1 MAPYKKRVIWTVT
14 ALAVIIIGAVVLSVF
29 SIQWMGKQNV
39 QSAEADTASDWLS
52 TDTITAGVIK
62 HMGYE
67 NLSKTEENQ
76 ISRHFVFPEG
86 LVNGSTV
93 YVSNSPESAFEIAC
107 FEVAD
112 VNYMPQLDTVIA
124 DHMVQ
129 RASGFKNSPQEYA
142 LLQEYMVAHSG
153 VYAFVAV
160 ADDAEAAATVFKSI
174 VEQG

>member
-142 LLQEYMVAHSG
+142 LLQEYTVAHSG
-153 VYAFVAV
+153 VYAFVVV

>member
-142 LLQEYMVAHSG
+142 LLQEYTVAHSG

>member
-1 MAPYKKRVIWTVT
+1 MAPYKKRVLWTVT

-29 SIQWMGKQNV
+29 SIQWMGKQDV
-39 QSAEADTASDWLS
+39 QSIKADATGDRLS

-67 NLSKTEENQ
+67 NLSKTEKDQ
-76 ISRHFVFPEG
+76 VSRHYVFPEG
-86 LVNGSTV
+86 LVDGSTV

-112 VNYMPQLDTVIA
+112 ANYMPQLDAVIA

-129 RASGFKNSPQEYA
+129 RASGFRNSPQEYA
-142 LLQEYMVAHSG
+142 LLQEYTVAHSG

>member
-142 LLQEYMVAHSG
+142 LLQEYTVAHSG

-160 ADDAEAAATVFKSI
+160 ADDAVAAATVFKSI